1 MFVCSG
7 WSFLSRRTASAA
19 STLRRHYDSCVLRER
34 RFLLIRKASSKAF
47 TMPSLDAD
55 HGARVYDHIIQS
67 ESDKNLY
74 RGLELSNGMKVLLIS
89 DPTTDKSAAALN
101 VQVGYMSDPWD
112 LPGLA
117 HFCEHMLFLGTEKYP
132 TENEYHKYLCQHA
145 GSSNAFT
152 ASDHTCYFF
161 DVAPENLEPALDR
174 FAAFFVCPLFNED
187 ATEREVNAIHSEHV
201 KNIQNDSWRL
211 KQLEM
216 STADPQ
222 HDFCKFGTGN
232 LTTLDTIPKSKGLMV
247 RDQLL
252 KFHQQW
258 YSSNIMSLVVLGK
271 ESLDALAR
279 MVVPL
284 FSLVPNKGVERPTWP
299 QHPYG
304 PEQLGLQARVVPVK
318 DNRFLYMTFPTPDL
332 RQYYKAGPGD
342 YVAHLIGHEGPGSL
356 LSELKARGWVNSLVG
371 GEKDGARGFSFTIV
385 NVDLTEEGIDHTD
398 DIVRLVF
405 QYLNM
410 LRTEGP
416 QRWVFQELQE
426 LWRIA
431 FRFKGKDT
439 PQSYVRDL
447 AGMLHLFPFQDVLA
461 GPYLLEE
468 YRADLINDLLHYLR
482 PDNVRIAVVAK
493 RFVGEADSVEKW
505 YGTQYSLQPI
515 PDSVMQVWRAA
526 GTNENLKL
534 PPRNEFIPSNFDQC
548 PREGEG
554 EQLPVIIKNTEG
566 TRVWFVQD
574 HTYNLP
580 KAVLHFEFKSPVA
593 YQDPHHTNMTHMF
606 VRLFTD
612 ALNEYTYAAMQA
624 GLSYSLDNTI
634 YGIVLSI
641 RGYNDKQHVLLSKI
655 MDKLTNFVVDQ
666 QRFDILKESYIRGLK
681 NFSAEQPH
689 QHAVYY
695 TYMLLAQKVWSHS
708 EMLEATEELT
718 RESVQDMI
726 PKLLSRMH
734 IECLLHGNLS
744 HQHALELVGI
754 VEKSLQAS
762 VGTKSLLPSELVG
775 HREHQ
780 LLERGEY
787 IYEQVNEVHHTSSI
801 QTYFQCGPQETRA
814 NMLVELLCQL
824 ITEPCYN
831 ILRTQEQLGYL
842 VASGPRR
849 SNGVQG
855 IRIIVQSDRP
865 PLFLDSRI
873 EAFLVYIENYI
884 QEMSDTEFE
893 SNKTALGARR
903 LEKPKKLAQ
912 LASKYW
918 MEILSQQYNFDRDK
932 IEVAC
937 LEALTKVDLLTFF
950 KEHVAAGAPY
960 RKKLSVHIKC
970 SGQGDTSEET
980 SPTNGP
986 MWIKNITEFKRSLGL
1001 YPLPKACINVQ
1012 PPQTGAKSKL

>member
-1 MFVCSG
+1 
-7 WSFLSRRTASAA
+7 
-19 STLRRHYDSCVLRER
+19 
-34 RFLLIRKASSKAF
+34 
-47 TMPSLDAD
+47 MPSLDAD
-55 HGARVYDHIIQS
+55 HGVRVYDHITQS

-74 RGLELSNGMKVLLIS
+74 RGLELNNGMKVLLIS

-187 ATEREVNAIHSEHV
+187 ATDREVNAIHSEHV

-232 LTTLDTIPKSKGLMV
+232 LTTLDTIPKAKGLMV

-271 ESLDALAR
+271 ESLDELAR

-284 FSLVPNKGVERPTWP
+284 FSVVPNKGVERPTWP

-304 PEQLGLQARVVPVK
+304 PEQLGLQAHVVPVK

-398 DIVRLVF
+398 DIVQLVF

-410 LRTEGP
+410 LRNEGP
-416 QRWVFQELQE
+416 QPWIFQELQE

-468 YRADLINDLLHYLR
+468 YRPDLITDLLRYLK

-493 RFVGEADSVEKW
+493 RFMGQADSVEKW
-505 YGTQYSLQPI
+505 YGTQYRLERI

-554 EQLPVIIKNTEG
+554 EQLPVMIKNTEG

-624 GLSYSLDNTI
+624 GLNYSLDNTI

-655 MDKLTNFVVDQ
+655 MDKLTNFEVDQ

-734 IECLLHGNLS
+734 IECLMHGNLT

-754 VEKSLQAS
+754 VERSLQTS
-762 VGTKSLLPSELVG
+762 VGTKYLLPSELVG

-873 EAFLVYIENYI
+873 EAFLKYIENYI

-893 SNKTALGARR
+893 SNKTALAARR

-937 LEALTKVDLLTFF
+937 LEALTKADLLTFF
-950 KEHVAAGAPY
+950 KEHIAAGAPY

-970 SGQGDTSEET
+970 TGQGDTSADT

>member
-1 MFVCSG
+1 
-7 WSFLSRRTASAA
+7 
-19 STLRRHYDSCVLRER
+19 
-34 RFLLIRKASSKAF
+34 
-47 TMPSLDAD
+47 MPSLDAD

-161 DVAPENLEPALDR
+161 DVAPENLEPVLDR

-187 ATEREVNAIHSEHV
+187 ATDREVNAIHSEHV

-232 LTTLDTIPKSKGLMV
+232 LTTLDTIPKSKGVMV

-252 KFHQQW
+252 KFHQLL

-271 ESLDALAR
+271 ESLDELAR

-284 FSLVPNKGVERPTWP
+284 FSAVPNKGVVRPTWP

-304 PEQLGLQARVVPVK
+304 PEQLGLQAHVVPVK
-318 DNRFLYMTFPTPDL
+318 DNRFLYITFPTPDL
-332 RQYYKAGPGD
+332 RKFYKAGPGD

-356 LSELKARGWVNSLVG
+356 LSELKSRGWVNSLVG

-385 NVDLTEEGIDHTD
+385 NVDLTEEGLDHTD
-398 DIVRLVF
+398 DIVHLVF

-410 LRTEGP
+410 LRAEGP
-416 QRWVFQELQE
+416 QRWIFQELQE
-426 LWRIA
+426 LWRMA

-468 YRADLINDLLHYLR
+468 YRPDLINDLLNYLR
-482 PDNVRIAVVAK
+482 PDNVRITVVAK

-505 YGTQYSLQPI
+505 YGTQYHLEPI
-515 PDSVMQVWRAA
+515 PDSVMQMWRDA
-526 GTNENLKL
+526 GINENLKL
-534 PPRNEFIPSNFDQC
+534 PPHNEFIPSNFDQC

-554 EQLPVIIKNTEG
+554 EQLPVIIKNTQG

-734 IECLLHGNLS
+734 IECLVHGNFS
-744 HQHALELVGI
+744 HQHALELVSI
-754 VEKSLQAS
+754 VERSLQAS
-762 VGTKSLLPSELVG
+762 MGRRSLLPSELVG

-787 IYEQVNEVHHTSSI
+787 VYEQVNEVHHTSSI

-873 EAFLVYIENYI
+873 EAFLVYIQNYI
-884 QEMSDTEFE
+884 QEMSDAEFE
-893 SNKTALGARR
+893 SNKTALAARR

-937 LEALTKVDLLTFF
+937 LEALTKDDLLTFF
-950 KEHVAAGAPY
+950 KEHIAAGAPY

-1012 PPQTGAKSKL
+1012 PSQSGAKSKL

>member
-1 MFVCSG
+1 MA
-7 WSFLSRRTASAA
+7 RRG
-19 STLRRHYDSCVLRER
+19 ST
-34 RFLLIRKASSKAF
+34 KAY
-47 TMPSLDAD
+47 TMPSIDVD
-55 HGARVYDHIIQS
+55 QGVRTHDNIKQS
-67 ESDKNLY
+67 DSDKNLY
-74 RGLELSNGMKVLLIS
+74 RGLELANGMKVLLIS
-89 DPTTDKSAAALN
+89 DPTTDKAAAALN
-101 VQVGYMSDPWD
+101 VQVGYMSDPWE

-132 TENEYHKYLCQHA
+132 VENEYHKYLCQHA

-152 ASDHTCYFF
+152 ASDHTCYHF

-187 ATEREVNAIHSEHV
+187 ATDREVNAIHSEHD
-201 KNIQNDSWRL
+201 KNLQNDNWRL

-216 STADPQ
+216 STADPK
-222 HDFCKFGTGN
+222 HDFCKFGSGN
-232 LTTLDTIPKSKGLMV
+232 KATLDAIPKSKGLLV
-247 RDQLL
+247 RDELL
-252 KFHQQW
+252 RFHQQW

-271 ESLDALAR
+271 ESLDDLAR
-279 MVVPL
+279 IVVPL
-284 FSLVPNKGVERPTWP
+284 FSRVPNRNVERPTWP

-304 PEQLGLQARVVPVK
+304 PDQLGLRAHVVPVK

-332 RQYYKAGPGD
+332 REHYKAGPGD

-356 LSELKARGWVNSLVG
+356 LSELKARGWVNALVG

-385 NVDLTEEGIDHTD
+385 NVDLTEEGIAHTD
-398 DIVRLVF
+398 DIVQLVF

-410 LRTEGP
+410 LRHEGP
-416 QRWVFQELQE
+416 QQWIFEELQG
-426 LWRIA
+426 LWQMA
-431 FRFKGKDT
+431 FNFKGKES
-439 PQSYVRDL
+439 PQGYVRDL
-447 AGMLHLFPFQDVLA
+447 AGRLHMFPFEDVLA
-461 GPYLLEE
+461 GPYMLEE
-468 YRADLINDLLHYLR
+468 YRPDLIKDLLGYLR

-493 RFVGEADSVEKW
+493 CFMGQTDTVEKW
-505 YGTQYSLQPI
+505 YGTMYKLEHI
-515 PDSVMQVWRAA
+515 PDKVMQEWKQA
-526 GTNENLKL
+526 GTHENLKL
-534 PPRNEFIPSNFDQC
+534 PPRNEFIPSNFDLYSC
-548 PREGEG
+548 EPEG
-554 EQLPVIIKNTEG
+554 EQLPVMIKNTES

-574 HTYNLP
+574 HVYKLP

-612 ALNEYTYAAMQA
+612 ALNEYTYAARQA

-655 MDKLTNFVVDQ
+655 MDKLTNFDIDQ
-666 QRFDILKESYIRGLK
+666 QRFDILKEAYIRGLK
-681 NFSAEQPH
+681 NFSAEPPH

-695 TYMLLAQKVWSHS
+695 TYLLLAQKVWSHH

-718 RESVQDMI
+718 KESVQEML

-734 IECLLHGNLS
+734 IECLMHGNLTR
-744 HQHALELVGI
+744 QHALDLVGI
-754 VEKSLQAS
+754 VEGSLQAS
-762 VGTKSLLPSELVG
+762 VGTRPLLPSELVG

-787 IYEQVNEVHHTSSI
+787 IYEQVNQVHHTSSI

-814 NMLVELLCQL
+814 NMLVELFCQL

-831 ILRTQEQLGYL
+831 VLRTQEQLGYL

-849 SNGVQG
+849 SNGAQG

-873 EAFLVYIENYI
+873 EAFLVYMESYL
-884 QEMSDTEFE
+884 QEMSNEEFE
-893 SNKTALGARR
+893 SNKTALAARR
-903 LEKPKKLAQ
+903 LEKPKKLAH
-912 LASKYW
+912 LASKFW

-932 IEVAC
+932 LEVAS
-937 LEALTKVDLLTFF
+937 LEGVTKDDLLRFF
-950 KEHVAAGAPY
+950 KEHIAAGGPS
-960 RKKLSVHIKC
+960 RKKLSVHVKC
-970 SGQGDTSEET
+970 SSQGDTSAET
-980 SPTNGP
+980 TPTNGP

-1012 PPQTGAKSKL
+1012 PPQSGAKSKL

>member
-1 MFVCSG
+1 
-7 WSFLSRRTASAA
+7 
-19 STLRRHYDSCVLRER
+19 
-34 RFLLIRKASSKAF
+34 
-47 TMPSLDAD
+47 MPSLDAD
-55 HGARVYDHIIQS
+55 HGVRVYDHITQS

-74 RGLELSNGMKVLLIS
+74 RGLELNNGMKVLLIS

-187 ATEREVNAIHSEHV
+187 ATDREVNAIHSEHV

-232 LTTLDTIPKSKGLMV
+232 LTTLDTIPKAKGLMV

-271 ESLDALAR
+271 ESLDELAR

-284 FSLVPNKGVERPTWP
+284 FSVVPNKGVERPTWP

-304 PEQLGLQARVVPVK
+304 PEQVGLQAHVVPVK

-398 DIVRLVF
+398 DIVQLVF

-416 QRWVFQELQE
+416 QPWIFQELQE

-468 YRADLINDLLHYLR
+468 YRPDLITDLLHYLK

-493 RFVGEADSVEKW
+493 RFMGQADSVEKW
-505 YGTQYSLQPI
+505 YGTQYQLERI

-554 EQLPVIIKNTEG
+554 EQLPVMIKNTEG

-655 MDKLTNFVVDQ
+655 MDKLTNFEVDQ

-734 IECLLHGNLS
+734 IECLMHGNLT
-744 HQHALELVGI
+744 HQRALELVGI
-754 VEKSLQAS
+754 VERSLQTS
-762 VGTKSLLPSELVG
+762 VGTKYLLPSELVG

-873 EAFLVYIENYI
+873 EAFLKYIENYI

-893 SNKTALGARR
+893 SNKTALAARR

-937 LEALTKVDLLTFF
+937 LEALTKADLLTFF
-950 KEHVAAGAPY
+950 KEHIAAGAPY

-970 SGQGDTSEET
+970 SGQGDTPADT

>member
-1 MFVCSG
+1 
-7 WSFLSRRTASAA
+7 
-19 STLRRHYDSCVLRER
+19 
-34 RFLLIRKASSKAF
+34 
-47 TMPSLDAD
+47 MPSLDAD
-55 HGARVYDHIIQS
+55 HGVRVYDHITQS

-74 RGLELSNGMKVLLIS
+74 RGLELNNGMKVLLIS

-187 ATEREVNAIHSEHV
+187 ATDREVNAIHSEHV

-232 LTTLDTIPKSKGLMV
+232 LTTLDTIPKAKGLMV

-271 ESLDALAR
+271 ESLDELAR

-284 FSLVPNKGVERPTWP
+284 FSVVPNKGVERPTWP

-304 PEQLGLQARVVPVK
+304 PEQLGLQAHVVPVK

-398 DIVRLVF
+398 DIVQLVF

-410 LRTEGP
+410 LRNEGP
-416 QRWVFQELQE
+416 QPWIFQELQE

-468 YRADLINDLLHYLR
+468 YRPDLITDLLHYLK

-493 RFVGEADSVEKW
+493 RFMGQADSVEKW
-505 YGTQYSLQPI
+505 YGTQYQLERI

-554 EQLPVIIKNTEG
+554 EQLPVMIKNTEG

-624 GLSYSLDNTI
+624 GLNYSLDNTI

-655 MDKLTNFVVDQ
+655 MDKLTNFEVDQ

-734 IECLLHGNLS
+734 IECLMHGNLT
-744 HQHALELVGI
+744 HQRALELVGI
-754 VEKSLQAS
+754 VERSLQTS
-762 VGTKSLLPSELVG
+762 VGTKYLLPSELVG

-873 EAFLVYIENYI
+873 EAFLKYIENYI

-893 SNKTALGARR
+893 SNKTALAARR

-937 LEALTKVDLLTFF
+937 LEALTKADLLTFF
-950 KEHVAAGAPY
+950 KEHIAAGAPY

-970 SGQGDTSEET
+970 TGQGDTSADT

>member
-19 STLRRHYDSCVLRER
+19 STLRRHYNSCVLRER

-55 HGARVYDHIIQS
+55 RGARVYDHIIQS

-74 RGLELSNGMKVLLIS
+74 RGFELTNGMKVLLIS
-89 DPTTDKSAAALN
+89 DPTTDKAAAALN

-232 LTTLDTIPKSKGLMV
+232 LSTLDTIPKSKGLMV

-271 ESLDALAR
+271 ESLDELAR

-304 PEQLGLQARVVPVK
+304 PEQLGLQAHVVPVK

-447 AGMLHLFPFQDVLA
+447 AGMLHLFPFEDVLA

-468 YRADLINDLLHYLR
+468 YRPDLINDLLHYLR

-515 PDSVMQVWRAA
+515 PDSVMQVWHAA

-548 PREGEG
+548 PHEGEG

-695 TYMLLAQKVWSHS
+695 TYMLLAQKVWSHG

-734 IECLLHGNLS
+734 IECLMHGNLS

-754 VEKSLQAS
+754 VERSLQAS

-893 SNKTALGARR
+893 SNKTALAARR

-937 LEALTKVDLLTFF
+937 LEALTKADLLTFF